1 MRNSKM
7 RRMKLVLVALVVAVV
22 AGAIVGGAVLG
33 GMSVEESGDDGIRI
47 VGVVKPP
54 TVNITPVT
62 VSVGELDPMQE
73 YHISTYKRKVI
84 TTNYKCN
91 ISIHLNT
98 ATLSQDEIDVLGDPM
113 LTIFIFN
120 ASDARLIYEA
130 NANLSAWL
138 FYNFTEICP
147 LEKGAYDVG
156 VALDG
161 KTAMPEN
168 ETAIDFGVMI
178 EGV

>member
-1 MRNSKM
+1 VRNFKM
-7 RRMKLVLVALVVAVV
+7 RRMKLVLVALVAVV
-22 AGAIVGGAVLG
+22 AVAIGSLG
-33 GMSVEESGDDGIRI
+33 GMSAEESGEDDIRI

-62 VSVGELDPMQE
+62 ISVGALDPMQE
-73 YHISTYKRKVI
+73 YHISTYEREVI
-84 TTNYKCN
+84 TTNCKCN

-98 ATLSQDEIDVLGDPM
+98 ATLSQDEIDALGDPM

-130 NANLSAWL
+130 NANLSAWYL
-138 FYNFTEICP
+138 YNFTEICP
-147 LEKGAYDVG
+147 LNKGAYDVS

-168 ETAIDFGVMI
+168 ETVIDFGVVI
-178 EGV
+178 ERV